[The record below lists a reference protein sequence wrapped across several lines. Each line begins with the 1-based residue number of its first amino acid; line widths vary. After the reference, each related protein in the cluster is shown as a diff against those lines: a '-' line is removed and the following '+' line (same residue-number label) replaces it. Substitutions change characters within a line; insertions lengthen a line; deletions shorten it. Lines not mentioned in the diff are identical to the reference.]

1 MAKTRNSVPSRKR
14 TKVRSSSGKKVK
26 RLYRASEKDSMVGG
40 VCAGI
45 ADYFGVDPTLVR
57 IITVALAF
65 ASGTGILAYL
75 IAWIII
81 PRK

>member
-1 MAKTRNSVPSRKR
+1 MAKKI
-14 TKVRSSSGKKVK
+14 K

-45 ADYFGVDPTLVR
+45 ANYFEVDPTLVR
-57 IITVALAF
+57 ILWVVFTAMSL
-65 ASGTGILAYL
+65 GTGILAYF
-75 IAWIII
+75 IGWVII

>member
-1 MAKTRNSVPSRKR
+1 MA
-14 TKVRSSSGKKVK
+14 KKVK
-26 RLYRASEKDSMVGG
+26 RLYRASRKDSVIGG

-45 ADYFGVDPTLVR
+45 ANYFGVDPVIVR
-57 IITVALAF
+57 LIWVLLIFGWGV
-65 ASGTGILAYL
+65 GILAYL